1 MDKKIKLANQ
11 EISYILKV
19 SRRAKR
25 LRLAVYCNGDLVV
38 TQPQFLKAEIVDK
51 FIRAKADWILKK
63 IDNFKQTKPNPLNSL
78 TRRDYLN
85 NREAARVLIL
95 ERLGYFNSFY
105 NFKYKRV
112 AIRDQKTRWGS
123 CSRQG
128 SLSFNFRLFYLKAE
142 VRDYVIVHELCHL
155 KEFNHSARFWKLV
168 AQTIPNFHALRK
180 ILKSKGASR

>member
-11 EISYILKV
+11 EISYTLKV

-25 LRLAVYCNGDLVV
+25 LRLAIYCNGDLVV
-38 TQPQFLKAEIVDK
+38 TQPQFLKSEIVDT

-63 IDNFKQTKPNPLNSL
+63 LDNFRRTKISPLNSL

-85 NREAARVLIL
+85 SRESARALIL
-95 ERLGYFNSFY
+95 KRLEYFNSFY
-105 NFKYKRV
+105 NFRYKRV
-112 AIRDQKTRWGS
+112 AIRNQKTRWGS

-128 SLSFNFRLFYLKAE
+128 SLNFNFRIFYLSAE

-155 KEFNHSARFWKLV
+155 KEFNHSARFWKLI
-168 AQTIPNFHALRK
+168 AQTIPNFYALRK
-180 ILKSKGASR
+180 ELKNGRLI